1 MKLELNE
8 LYLVKTSVEN
18 QTIKASDSHTISALL
33 DKVAREFERVQKLEQ
48 KKQPSGSVMEAAK

>member
-1 MKLELNE
+1 MKLELSE

-18 QTIKASDSHTISALL
+18 QTIKASDSHTVSALL
-33 DKVAREFERVQKLEQ
+33 GKIGKEFERVQKLEQ